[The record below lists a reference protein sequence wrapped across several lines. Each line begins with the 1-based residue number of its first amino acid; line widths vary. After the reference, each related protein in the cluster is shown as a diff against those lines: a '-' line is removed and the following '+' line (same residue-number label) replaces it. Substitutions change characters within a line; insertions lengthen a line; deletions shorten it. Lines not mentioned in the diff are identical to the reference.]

1 MAEPARDYSARDFL
15 HPRYW
20 PDWLALAFLRTVAL
34 LPLPLIWMIGGALGT
49 LLYYLMAGRR
59 HIAATNIRACFPDL
73 SPAEQRRLV
82 RANFRAFVQA
92 SLATPIA
99 WWGSKRRLQRLLRMP
114 GKEHFDRALAAKRP
128 VILLVAH
135 FVAIELAGMALA
147 PDYFIIDMYK
157 RPRNLFFDWL
167 IRIRRTRFGGL
178 LVERREGIKP
188 VIRALRKGGSFYYL
202 SDQDQGRDG
211 AVFAPFFGIPAATL
225 TALGRIAQVAGA
237 VVIPC
242 FARQLP
248 WGKGYELTFRPPLDN
263 FPTDDVL
270 ADTARMNAI
279 IEDAVRAMPEQ
290 YFWMHRRFKTRPDGE
305 PPFYGRTFPR
315 DRR

>member
-1 MAEPARDYSARDFL
+1 MADAAREYSARDFL

-34 LPLPLIWMIGGALGT
+34 LPLPLIWLIGGALGT
-49 LLYYLMAGRR
+49 LLYYLMTGRR
-59 HIAATNIRACFPDL
+59 HIAATNIRACFPEL

-82 RANFRAFVQA
+82 RANFHAFVQA

-114 GKEHFDRALAAKRP
+114 GKEHFDRALAAKKP

-157 RPRNLFFDWL
+157 RPRNPFFDWL
-167 IRIRRTRFGGL
+167 IRARRRRFGGL
-178 LVERREGIKP
+178 LVERGEGIKP
-188 VIRALRKGGSFYYL
+188 VIRGLRKGGSFYYL

-211 AVFAPFFGIPAATL
+211 AVFAPFFGVPAATL
-225 TALGRIAQVAGA
+225 TALGRIAQLTGA
-237 VVIPC
+237 VVIPS

-248 WGKGYELTFRPPLDN
+248 WGRGYELTFQPPFEN
-263 FPTDDVL
+263 FPTDDAL
-270 ADTARMNAI
+270 ADTTRMNTA
-279 IEDAVRAMPEQ
+279 IEDAVRAMPAQ
-290 YFWMHRRFKTRPDGE
+290 YFWMHRRFKTRPEGE
-305 PPFYGRTFPR
+305 RPFYGRAPR
-315 DRR
+315 REGR